1 MEIKQVA
8 AAGTL
13 ESSDCMIV
21 IKPAEE
27 EGIHI
32 ELESIVKTTFG
43 EQIVESVK
51 DVIQGFG
58 ISSCAVEINDKG
70 AIDCVIRARAKAAV
84 CRAAGIRYNW
94 KEEDANG

>member
-8 AAGTL
+8 ATGTR
-13 ESSDCMIV
+13 ESSDCIIV

-43 EQIVESVK
+43 EQIVDSVR
-51 DVIQGFG
+51 DVIQSFG
-58 ISSCAVEINDKG
+58 ISKCFVQINDKG
-70 AIDCVIRARAKAAV
+70 AIDCVIRARTKAAV
-84 CRAAGIRYNW
+84 CRAAGIAYNW
-94 KEEDANG
+94 KEEDVNG